1 LEKRQLLPQIARKIE
16 YLNACQKIKV
26 EWFSISL
33 PCEKIYSKQLMTGK
47 PNGELLGES
56 LETSEGQ
63 VGGSVTKMSQVQ
75 LYTHFL

>member
-1 LEKRQLLPQIARKIE
+1 LEKRQLLPQIAREIE
-16 YLNACQKIKV
+16 YLNICQKIKV

-33 PCEKIYSKQLMTGK
+33 PCAKIKSKQLMAGK
-47 PNGELLGES
+47 LIGELLGES
-56 LETSEGQ
+56 LGTSERR